1 MSRTSLTLILAVFSF
16 GAARAQSPAPPTFD
30 VASLKPSPS
39 TGADLI
45 NINLGNLN
53 HGVVTLAN
61 TTLSECIQYSYGLVS
76 EDQINGPDWI
86 RDRGLRV
93 DITAKTSPDT
103 PLDQVRLMMQAL
115 LAQRFHLEI
124 HREPK
129 PLRHFDLTVSKKG
142 PKLPESQEG
151 APVHPSTYN
160 RGRLFYD
167 HLPIHTLAVL
177 LSRQLKQPVL
187 DLTGLPGFY
196 DVHLEWTPDDMS
208 PKEAQLQDALRNN
221 GPALPDIFH
230 AIEQQLGL
238 RLEPSKTPIDILI
251 VDHADKVPIAN

>member
-30 VASLKPSPS
+30 VASLKPSPPS
-39 TGADLI
+39 GADLL

-61 TTLSECIQYSYGLVS
+61 TTLSECIRYAYGLVS

-86 RDRGLRV
+86 RDRSLRV

-103 PLDQVRLMMQAL
+103 PIEQVRLMMQAL
-115 LAQRFHLEI
+115 LAQRFHLEL

-142 PKLPESQEG
+142 LKLSESPEG
-151 APVHPSTYN
+151 GPVGRRTYN
-160 RGRLFYD
+160 LGRLFYY
-167 HLPIHTLAVL
+167 HVPMGTLAVL
-177 LSRQLKQPVL
+177 LSRQLKQPVM
-187 DLTGLPGFY
+187 DLTGLTGFY
-196 DVHLEWTPDDMS
+196 DINLEWAPDDA
-208 PKEAQLQDALRNN
+208 P
-221 GPALPDIFH
+221 PADTGVAVPVPDIFH
-230 AIEQQLGL
+230 AIEEQLGL
-238 RLEPSKTPIDILI
+238 QLEPKKTPIDVLAI
-251 VDHADKVPIAN
+251 DRADKVPIAN